1 MRDIVERYIVSN
13 DLFDINKPIGV
24 ALSGGRDSVAL
35 LYVMREI
42 NCECVALHCNFR
54 LRGKESD
61 RDETFVKQLCQKL
74 NVNLVVRHFNTEVYA
89 QEKGISI
96 EMAARELRY
105 QWFEQQR
112 SKLKLQ
118 AIAVAHHKD
127 DQAETVLLN
136 LIRGTGLKGLGAM
149 KNRNGN
155 IVRPL
160 LCVGRKDIEN
170 YLKENNINYVDD
182 STNQQTIYKRNKIR
196 LDIMPLLAQLNHN
209 IIDNLCHEA
218 DIFSRTYRM
227 LSQYIENDKQDISTE
242 TEQEL
247 TININQLKAKPHS
260 KELLYY
266 ILVDYNFK
274 AEQIGNIYES
284 LDNQSG
290 KRFYAGDYCL
300 IKDRDDLIVYKTKNY
315 LQEPKIRVLKR
326 KRKEQEIFPS
336 ANSNVAIVDASVL
349 DQPLSLRHWQEG
361 DVFYP
366 IGMKQKKKLSDFFTD
381 QKLSLKQKHEV
392 WLLLSGDEI
401 VWIVGQRLD
410 NRFKVTENTT
420 KVAEITISTK

>member
-218 DIFSRTYRM
+218 DIFSRT
-227 LSQYIENDKQDISTE
+227 
-242 TEQEL
+242 
-247 TININQLKAKPHS
+247 
-260 KELLYY
+260 
-266 ILVDYNFK
+266 
-274 AEQIGNIYES
+274 
-284 LDNQSG
+284 
-290 KRFYAGDYCL
+290 
-300 IKDRDDLIVYKTKNY
+300 
-315 LQEPKIRVLKR
+315 
-326 KRKEQEIFPS
+326 
-336 ANSNVAIVDASVL
+336 
-349 DQPLSLRHWQEG
+349 
-361 DVFYP
+361 
-366 IGMKQKKKLSDFFTD
+366 
-381 QKLSLKQKHEV
+381 
-392 WLLLSGDEI
+392 
-401 VWIVGQRLD
+401 
-410 NRFKVTENTT
+410 
-420 KVAEITISTK
+420 